1 MVIEF
6 VTSRCYKSHE
16 LAQGSLLW
24 GTVAQVSNVAHG
36 PLVIFYYNYLQKCEE
51 INVEKEKN
59 NDQEK
64 AIKKQSQEISTM
76 SNRISG
82 LERQLNEMV
91 VYIYVYIVT

>member
-1 MVIEF
+1 M
-6 VTSRCYKSHE
+6 
-16 LAQGSLLW
+16 
-24 GTVAQVSNVAHG
+24 VSNVAHG

-59 NDQEK
+59 IDQEK